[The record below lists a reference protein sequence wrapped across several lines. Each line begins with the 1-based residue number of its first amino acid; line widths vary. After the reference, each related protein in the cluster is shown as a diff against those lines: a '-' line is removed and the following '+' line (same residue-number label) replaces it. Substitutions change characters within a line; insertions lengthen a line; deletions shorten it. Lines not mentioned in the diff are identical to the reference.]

1 MEQKR
6 PHVVILGAG
15 FGGLRAAAALAN
27 APVDVTLVDK
37 RNYHLFQPLL
47 YQVATAGVQ
56 AGDIAYPIRSVLR
69 NQKNLEFRV
78 TRATGVDVAAKQVET
93 LDGVIPYDY
102 LIVAVGGSTNFF
114 GMESVA
120 KNGYGLKDIED
131 AVGLRN
137 QFLTMVER
145 AVQEPDADK
154 RRAML
159 TFTIVG
165 GGPTGVES
173 AGALSELVHLILK
186 KDYPTLN
193 TKEVRILL
201 LEAGPH
207 LLPVMPESLREITA
221 KTLWKKQVDV
231 RLGAKVVDFDGEQV
245 TLGSGEIIPC
255 KTLVWAAG
263 VQAASLVS
271 KTGLKLGSMR
281 RIVVGSTMQTPE
293 HPEVFAIGDA
303 AHCEWEGRPL
313 PMIAPVANQEA
324 DVAAANIVN
333 LINGRELKNLQ
344 YKDMG
349 ALATIGRNEAV
360 ARMGTWEFS
369 GFFAWI
375 FWLMVHVIRLVG
387 FRNRIMVLLNWAW
400 EYFFY
405 DRGVRVIMPNIEKQ
419 LNQEQ

>member
-6 PHVVILGAG
+6 PRVVILGAG
-15 FGGLRAAAALAN
+15 FGGLRAAARLAN

-69 NQKNLEFRV
+69 NQKNLDFRV
-78 TRATGVDVAAKQVET
+78 TRATSVDIDAKQVHT

-114 GMESVA
+114 GNQSIE
-120 KNGYGLKDIED
+120 KNAYGLKDIED

-137 QFLTMVER
+137 HFLSMVER
-145 AVQEPDADK
+145 AVQEPDVDK

-159 TFTIVG
+159 TFVIVG

-186 KDYPTLN
+186 KDYPNLN

-201 LEAGPH
+201 LEAGPS
-207 LLPVMPESLREITA
+207 LLPVMPEKLREITA
-221 KTLWKKQVDV
+221 KTLWKKKVDV
-231 RLGAKVVDFDGEQV
+231 RLGAKVVDFDGEKV
-245 TLGSGEIIPC
+245 ILGSGEVIPSN
-255 KTLVWAAG
+255 TLVWAAG
-263 VQAASLVS
+263 VQAASLVT
-271 KTGLKLGSMR
+271 KTALKLGSMR
-281 RIVVGSTMQTPE
+281 RIIVDLTMQVPE
-293 HPEVFAIGDA
+293 HPEIFAIGDA
-303 AHCEWEGRPL
+303 AHCEWNGRPL
-313 PMIAPVANQEA
+313 PMIAPVANQGA

-333 LINGRELKNLQ
+333 LVQGKELKPLI

-360 ARMGTWEFS
+360 AKIGALELS
-369 GFFAWI
+369 GFFAWV
-375 FWLMVHVIRLVG
+375 FWLLVHVIRLIG

-419 LNQEQ
+419 MKQ

>member
-15 FGGLRAAAALAN
+15 FGGLRAAVRLAN

-56 AGDIAYPIRSVLR
+56 AGDIAYPIRSILR

-78 TRATGVDVAAKQVET
+78 TRATSVDAETKKVYT

-114 GMESVA
+114 GNLSVE
-120 KNGYGLKDIED
+120 KNAYGLKDIED

-137 QFLTMVER
+137 QFLSMVER
-145 AVQEPDADK
+145 AVQEPDVDK

-159 TFTIVG
+159 TFVIVG

-186 KDYPTLN
+186 KDYPKLN

-201 LEAGPH
+201 LEAGPS
-207 LLPVMPESLREITA
+207 LLPVMPEKLREFTG
-221 KTLWKKQVDV
+221 KTLWEKQVDV
-231 RLGAKVVDFDGEQV
+231 RLGAKVVDFDGEKV
-245 TLGSGEIIPC
+245 ILGSGEVIPAN
-255 KTLVWAAG
+255 TLVWAAG
-263 VQAASLVS
+263 VQAASLVTN
-271 KTGLKLGSMR
+271 TGLKLGSMR
-281 RIVVGSTMQTPE
+281 RIIVDLNMQVAQ
-293 HPEVFAIGDA
+293 HPEIFAIGDA

-324 DVAAANIVN
+324 DVAADNIVN
-333 LINGRELKNLQ
+333 MVQGKALILLK

-360 ARMGTWEFS
+360 AKMGSWEFS
-369 GFFAWI
+369 GFFAWL
-375 FWLMVHVIRLVG
+375 FWLLIHVVRLVG

-405 DRGVRVIMPNIEKQ
+405 DRGGRVIMPNIEKQ
-419 LNQEQ
+419 MKH

>member
-6 PHVVILGAG
+6 PRVVILGAG
-15 FGGLRAAAALAN
+15 FGGLRAAAKLAN
-27 APVDVTLVDK
+27 VPVDVTLVDK

-56 AGDIAYPIRSVLR
+56 AGDIAYPVRSVLR
-69 NQKNLEFRV
+69 NQKNLDFRV
-78 TRATGVDVAAKQVET
+78 TRVTSVDAETKQVHT
-93 LDGVIPYDY
+93 LDGIIPYDY

-114 GMESVA
+114 GNESVE
-120 KNGYGLKDIED
+120 KNAYGLKDIED

-145 AVQEPDADK
+145 AVQEPDVDK
-154 RRAML
+154 RKAML
-159 TFTIVG
+159 TFVIVG

-186 KDYPTLN
+186 KDYRNLN

-201 LEAGPH
+201 LEAGPA
-207 LLPVMPESLREITA
+207 LLPVMPEKLREITA
-221 KTLWKKQVDV
+221 KTLWEKQVDV
-231 RLGAKVVDFDGEQV
+231 RLGAKVVDFDGEKV
-245 TLGSGEIIPC
+245 TLGSGEIIPT

-263 VQAASLVS
+263 VHAASLVTH
-271 KTGLKLGSMR
+271 TGLKLGSMR
-281 RIVVGSTMQTPE
+281 RIIVDLTMQVPE
-293 HPEVFAIGDA
+293 HPEIFAIGDA
-303 AHCEWEGRPL
+303 AHCVWEGRPL

-333 LINGRELKNLQ
+333 MIQGKSLTSLV

-360 ARMGTWEFS
+360 AKMGSSEFS
-369 GFFAWI
+369 GFFAWV
-375 FWLMVHVIRLVG
+375 FWLLVHVIRLVG
-387 FRNRIMVLLNWAW
+387 FRNRVMILLNWAW
-400 EYFFY
+400 EYLFF

-419 LNQEQ
+419 MKQ

>member
-15 FGGLRAAAALAN
+15 FGGLKAAAALAN
-27 APVDVTLVDK
+27 APVNVTLVDK

-69 NQKNLEFRV
+69 NQKNLDFRV
-78 TRATGVDVAAKQVET
+78 TRAISVDANAKKVQTV
-93 LDGVIPYDY
+93 DGEISYDY

-120 KNGYGLKDIED
+120 QNGYGLKDIED

-145 AVQEPDADK
+145 AVQEPDPDK

-159 TFTIVG
+159 TFVIVG

-186 KDYPTLN
+186 KDYKNLN
-193 TKEVRILL
+193 TKEVRIIL
-201 LEAGPH
+201 LEAGPR
-207 LLPVMPESLREITA
+207 LLPVVPEKLQEITA
-221 KTLWKKQVDV
+221 KTLWEKQVDV
-231 RLGAKVVDFDGEQV
+231 RLGAKVVDFDGEKV
-245 TLGSGEIIPC
+245 TLGSGEIIPSN
-255 KTLVWAAG
+255 TLVWAAG
-263 VQAASLVS
+263 VQAASLVTQ
-271 KTGLKLGSMR
+271 TGLKLGSMR
-281 RIVVGSTMQTPE
+281 RIVVGSTMQVTD

-313 PMIAPVANQEA
+313 PMIAPVANQGA
-324 DVAAANIVN
+324 DVAAANIIN
-333 LINGRELKNLQ
+333 LINGKELKNLQ
-344 YKDMG
+344 YKDLG
-349 ALATIGRNEAV
+349 AMATIGRNAAV
-360 ARMGTWEFS
+360 ARMGSWEFS

-419 LNQEQ
+419 LKQEQ